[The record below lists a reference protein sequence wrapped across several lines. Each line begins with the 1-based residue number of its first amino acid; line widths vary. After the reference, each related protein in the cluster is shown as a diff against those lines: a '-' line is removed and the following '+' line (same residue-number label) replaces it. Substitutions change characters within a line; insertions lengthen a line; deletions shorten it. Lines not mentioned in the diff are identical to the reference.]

1 MLWISAYHGGWALEL
16 SQGVFN
22 MGQTHSDDTGTA
34 WGGPRRFWLAA
45 FVVISSCCWAAQ
57 AHAQHYGPP
66 RTAPPPAPVVRIPVQ
81 PPTPSVTLPRRRM
94 IMKSPGR
101 SVEEN
106 IEVTPEIPPLEIPP
120 LEADTRFFLDN
131 QNGGQ
136 PTDVRLIVDFE
147 DYGSGEWNQIIAV
160 DIVTG
165 ESYTRTETRKA
176 FGGKGGKLVSFRR
189 ADVLGKWTGA
199 GTTSTPAPTTPTSSV
214 TPPTS
219 STPAPTPPTSSITP
233 PTSSITPP
241 TSSITPPTSS
251 TPAPTTPTSKVT
263 VAAPPP
269 TSPPA
274 FDDPKLV
281 VLLEL
286 LEALIKELEEEA
298 ASESPPAPTTPT
310 LEALVEL
317 LDALIKELDQEE
329 AASESPPAPT
339 TPTLEAL
346 VELLDALIKELDQE
360 EAASESPPAPTTPT
374 LEALSELL
382 DALIKE
388 LDQEEAAFE
397 SPPASTTPT
406 SSTQHQ

>member
-1 MLWISAYHGGWALEL
+1 
-16 SQGVFN
+16 

-81 PPTPSVTLPRRRM
+81 PPTPRVTLPRRRM
-94 IMKSPGR
+94 IMKSTR

-269 TSPPA
+269 TSTPA

-286 LEALIKELEEEA
+286 LEALIKELE
-298 ASESPPAPTTPT
+298 
-310 LEALVEL
+310 
-317 LDALIKELDQEE
+317 EE

>member
-1 MLWISAYHGGWALEL
+1 
-16 SQGVFN
+16 

-81 PPTPSVTLPRRRM
+81 PPTPRVTLPRRRM
-94 IMKSPGR
+94 IMKSTR

-165 ESYTRTETRKA
+165 EGYTRTETRKA

-199 GTTSTPAPTTPTSSV
+199 GTTS
-214 TPPTS
+214 PPS
-219 STPAPTPPTSSITP
+219 RRRS
-233 PTSSITPP
+233 
-241 TSSITPPTSS
+241 
-251 TPAPTTPTSKVT
+251 
-263 VAAPPP
+263 
-269 TSPPA
+269 
-274 FDDPKLV
+274 
-281 VLLEL
+281 
-286 LEALIKELEEEA
+286 
-298 ASESPPAPTTPT
+298 
-310 LEALVEL
+310 
-317 LDALIKELDQEE
+317 LD
-329 AASESPPAPT
+329 
-339 TPTLEAL
+339 
-346 VELLDALIKELDQE
+346 
-360 EAASESPPAPTTPT
+360 
-374 LEALSELL
+374 
-382 DALIKE
+382 
-388 LDQEEAAFE
+388 
-397 SPPASTTPT
+397 
-406 SSTQHQ
+406 

>member
-81 PPTPSVTLPRRRM
+81 PPTPRVTLPRRRM
-94 IMKSPGR
+94 IMKSTR

-165 ESYTRTETRKA
+165 EGYTRTETRKA

-219 STPAPTPPTSSITP
+219 STPAP
-233 PTSSITPP
+233 TPP

>member
-81 PPTPSVTLPRRRM
+81 PPTPRVTLPRRRM

-165 ESYTRTETRKA
+165 ESYTRTEAEKA
-176 FGGKGGKLVSFRR
+176 FGGYSDPVNKRGRIVSVRR

-199 GTTSTPAPTTPTSSV
+199 GTTKPKRRRKKSP
-214 TPPTS
+214 
-219 STPAPTPPTSSITP
+219 
-233 PTSSITPP
+233 
-241 TSSITPPTSS
+241 
-251 TPAPTTPTSKVT
+251 PAPTTPTSKVT
-263 VAAPPP
+263 DWVDAPPP
-269 TSPPA
+269 TS
-274 FDDPKLV
+274 
-281 VLLEL
+281 
-286 LEALIKELEEEA
+286 
-298 ASESPPAPTTPT
+298 T
-310 LEALVEL
+310 
-317 LDALIKELDQEE
+317 
-329 AASESPPAPT
+329 
-339 TPTLEAL
+339 
-346 VELLDALIKELDQE
+346 
-360 EAASESPPAPTTPT
+360 PAPTTPT

>member
-1 MLWISAYHGGWALEL
+1 
-16 SQGVFN
+16 

-81 PPTPSVTLPRRRM
+81 PPTPRVTLPRRRM
-94 IMKSPGR
+94 IMKSTR

-214 TPPTS
+214 TV
-219 STPAPTPPTSSITP
+219 AP
-233 PTSSITPP
+233 
-241 TSSITPPTSS
+241 
-251 TPAPTTPTSKVT
+251 
-263 VAAPPP
+263 PPP
-269 TSPPA
+269 TSTPA

-286 LEALIKELEEEA
+286 LEALIKELE
-298 ASESPPAPTTPT
+298 
-310 LEALVEL
+310 
-317 LDALIKELDQEE
+317 EE

>member
-1 MLWISAYHGGWALEL
+1 
-16 SQGVFN
+16 
-22 MGQTHSDDTGTA
+22 
-34 WGGPRRFWLAA
+34 
-45 FVVISSCCWAAQ
+45 
-57 AHAQHYGPP
+57 
-66 RTAPPPAPVVRIPVQ
+66 
-81 PPTPSVTLPRRRM
+81 M

-147 DYGSGEWNQIIAV
+147 DYGLAEWNQIIAV

-165 ESYTRTETRKA
+165 ESYTSTQATKA

-199 GTTSTPAPTTPTSSV
+199 GTTSPPASTTPPSSV
-214 TPPTS
+214 T
-219 STPAPTPPTSSITP
+219 
-233 PTSSITPP
+233 
-241 TSSITPPTSS
+241 
-251 TPAPTTPTSKVT
+251 V
-263 VAAPPP
+263 VAPPP

-274 FDDPKLV
+274 STTPTLV
-281 VLLEL
+281 DLLEL
-286 LEALIKELEEEA
+286 TEALIKELEEEEA
-298 ASESPPAPTTPT
+298 TFESPSGAPTR
-310 LEALVEL
+310 
-317 LDALIKELDQEE
+317 
-329 AASESPPAPT
+329 
-339 TPTLEAL
+339 
-346 VELLDALIKELDQE
+346 
-360 EAASESPPAPTTPT
+360 T

-397 SPPASTTPT
+397 SPPAPTTPT